1 MALVLSTSIDDDGNP
16 VPSTDCYPDYAEDVH
31 SEEPFGPNN
40 EWTFSKTKAPKMHGW
55 VADYGTDAFVTEL
68 SRNPV
73 VAVEQIRYMDENG
86 YIDQQTSAI
95 ITTINTFNPNIN
107 YFCSSV
113 FVCFPPPY
121 NHAFLVV
128 GFTRFLYSQITEFPI
143 GGDATVDIYIRPFK
157 SD

>member
-113 FVCFPPPY
+113 FVCFPPLQPRFFGCRL
-121 NHAFLVV
+121 HTFLV
-128 GFTRFLYSQITEFPI
+128 FTDNGVPDWWRCHSRHLHPAFQ
-143 GGDATVDIYIRPFK
+143 V
-157 SD
+157 

>member
-1 MALVLSTSIDDDGNP
+1 MAVVLSTSIDNDGNP
-16 VPSTDCYPDYAEDVH
+16 VPSTDCYPDYAEDVR

-40 EWTFSKTKAPKMHGW
+40 EWTFSKTKSPKVHGW

-86 YIDQQTSAI
+86 YIDQQTAAI
-95 ITTINTFNPNIN
+95 VTTINTFNPNIN
-107 YFCSSV
+107 FFCSSV
-113 FVCFPPPY
+113 FVCAFSHLSDNKNAPF
-121 NHAFLVV
+121 HAFLNQQ
-128 GFTRFLYSQITEFPI
+128 LTEFPI